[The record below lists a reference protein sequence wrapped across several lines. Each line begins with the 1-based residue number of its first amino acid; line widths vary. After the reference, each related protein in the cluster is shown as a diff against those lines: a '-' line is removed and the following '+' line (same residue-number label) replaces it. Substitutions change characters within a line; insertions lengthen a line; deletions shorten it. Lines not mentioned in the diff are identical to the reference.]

1 MNHESN
7 NMDKK
12 IINSDIKF
20 IFVNDSK
27 EIIKD
32 FPDDTNIKDDEF
44 LKFFEKS
51 NVNFFDQPT
60 NLSTI
65 QNINQNDKNNKDLY
79 IDLLNNDEKQINNK
93 TLNPTKKRM
102 RKQKYTG
109 KLNNYHTKFN
119 SDNCRTKI
127 KSHLNNF
134 IVDFFNKLI
143 YNKFNKQI
151 YKFRKLSYDLSKHSS
166 KQFNKQLLNT
176 KIKDIL
182 TSDIS
187 KKYKNINSEQ
197 NISTLN
203 KSKINNEYHDLL
215 EKTYLEFYEQIYL
228 PNNHTEIKNIYNIDK
243 NKVKGCFN
251 KLIDNLKITKNIEYK
266 KNILFV
272 AKNEFKNYFLSKKNI
287 FFLKE

>member
-20 IFVNDSK
+20 IFVNDTK

-109 KLNNYHTKFN
+109 KLNNYHTKF
-119 SDNCRTKI
+119 

-228 PNNHTEIKNIYNIDK
+228 PNNHTEIKKIYNIDK

-251 KLIDNLKITKNIEYK
+251 KLIDNLKITKNIEYREK
-266 KNILFV
+266 ILFV

>member
-1 MNHESN
+1 MHNESN
-7 NMDKK
+7 NIEAK
-12 IINSDIKF
+12 INNSDIKF
-20 IFVNDSK
+20 EFVNDSK
-27 EIIKD
+27 ELFRD
-32 FPDDTNIKDDEF
+32 FSNESDLKEDQF

-51 NVNFFDQPT
+51 NVNFFED
-60 NLSTI
+60 STKI
-65 QNINQNDKNNKDLY
+65 TTIPKIYQNEQKNRDLY
-79 IDLLNNDEKQINNK
+79 IDLLNDEKSIN
-93 TLNPTKKRM
+93 TPLLLNKKRM

-134 IVDFFNKLI
+134 IIDFFNKLI

-166 KQFNKQLLNT
+166 KNFNKKLLNT

-182 TSDIS
+182 SSDIS

-197 NISTLN
+197 NNSTLN
-203 KSKINNEYHDLL
+203 KSKIYNEYHDLL

-228 PNNHTEIKNIYNIDK
+228 PNNHKEIKKKYNIDK

-251 KLIDNLKITKNIEYK
+251 KLIDNLKVSKNNEYREK
-266 KNILFV
+266 ILFV
-272 AKNEFKNYFLSKKNI
+272 AKNEFKNYFLRKKNM
-287 FFLKE
+287 FYLKEQ

>member
-20 IFVNDSK
+20 IFVNDTK

-251 KLIDNLKITKNIEYK
+251 KLIDEITKNIEYK
-266 KNILFV
+266 EKILFV

-287 FFLKE
+287 FILKE

>member
-20 IFVNDSK
+20 IFVNDTK

-65 QNINQNDKNNKDLY
+65 QNINQNEKNNKDLY

-228 PNNHTEIKNIYNIDK
+228 PNNHTEIKKIYNIDK

-251 KLIDNLKITKNIEYK
+251 KLIDNLKITKNIEYREK
-266 KNILFV
+266 ILFV

-287 FFLKE
+287 FILKE

>member
-65 QNINQNDKNNKDLY
+65 QNIYQNDKNNKDLY
-79 IDLLNNDEKQINNK
+79 IDLLNNDEKPINNP
-93 TLNPTKKRM
+93 LNPTKKRM

-166 KQFNKQLLNT
+166 KEFNKKLLYT

-228 PNNHTEIKNIYNIDK
+228 PNNHKEIK
-243 NKVKGCFN
+243 
-251 KLIDNLKITKNIEYK
+251 
-266 KNILFV
+266 
-272 AKNEFKNYFLSKKNI
+272 
-287 FFLKE
+287 

>member
-20 IFVNDSK
+20 IFVNDTK

-228 PNNHTEIKNIYNIDK
+228 TNKHTEIKNIYNIDK

-251 KLIDNLKITKNIEYK
+251 KLIDNLKITKNIEYREK
-266 KNILFV
+266 ILFV

-287 FFLKE
+287 FILKE